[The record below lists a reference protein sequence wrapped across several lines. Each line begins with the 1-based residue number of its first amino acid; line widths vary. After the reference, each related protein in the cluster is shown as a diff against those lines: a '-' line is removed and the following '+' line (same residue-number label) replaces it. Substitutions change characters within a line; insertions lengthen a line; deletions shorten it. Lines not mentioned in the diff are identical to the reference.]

1 MNLGKIAL
9 LFFCLFFSFNTDEI
23 ETVDD
28 VVNQSFQDDM
38 YSIEE
43 HDTDS
48 LRANLEKIQKEKLNC
63 IYSYGINIKS
73 IERCIGSN
81 FSKVEDSFIEF
92 YNEQEAII
100 ETAFDNSVLEACEID
115 SDPCQNLKQVIEI
128 SLRKNVSPIE
138 ALSIASDKAGQEE
151 GVNKAI
157 LRFHVQK
164 FISDYNDL
172 EASRPI
178 IAHYAVQTIE
188 KMREFIQAS
197 GITIRKDLID
207 HQPNQLY
214 VQLGFLI
221 SPKVKT
227 STNISTVAE
236 SEDQEVSVEN
246 EGLSIDEIAQLVNKG
261 ARNQDEFNDPL
272 LEHSAANKMVK
283 FYLKNPKVNIER
295 LDLTKMP
302 LQILQDI
309 NILLK
314 EKNIL

>member
-1 MNLGKIAL
+1 M
-9 LFFCLFFSFNTDEI
+9 E
-23 ETVDD
+23 
-28 VVNQSFQDDM
+28 
-38 YSIEE
+38 
-43 HDTDS
+43 
-48 LRANLEKIQKEKLNC
+48 
-63 IYSYGINIKS
+63 
-73 IERCIGSN
+73 
-81 FSKVEDSFIEF
+81 
-92 YNEQEAII
+92 
-100 ETAFDNSVLEACEID
+100 

-138 ALSIASDKAGQEE
+138 SLSLASDKASQEE

-164 FISDYNDL
+164 FISDYSDL

-197 GITIRKDLID
+197 GIIIRKDLID

-221 SPKVKT
+221 SPKVNK

-236 SEDQEVSVEN
+236 SEDQEVSTED

-261 ARNQDEFNDPL
+261 AKNQDEFNDPL